1 MRDGISDGFNFLNL
15 NQYGALFSFAALII
29 YFVVNL
35 LLLDT
40 ATKFETSANPSD
52 PRIFTIHFLIAIAL
66 IFLALG
72 FLFIGMTLEAL
83 SGYELLKINNQYNT
97 ILKS

>member
-40 ATKFETSANPSD
+40 ATKFETPANPSD
-52 PRIFTIHFLIAIAL
+52 PRIFTIHFLIAITL
-66 IFLALG
+66 IFIVLG
-72 FLFIGMTLEAL
+72 LLLVGIKLEAL
-83 SGYELLKINNQYNT
+83 TCYELIRNINNN
-97 ILKS
+97 